1 MINNCPIEN
10 WPEIISI
17 SSKDISVDL
26 DIEKNFGPKTVLT
39 SDQKPDFVWING
51 ESLGDEDPALNN
63 LSDLPVVFIFD
74 IKLLKSLDLSTKR
87 IIFLLDTLKEIN
99 EKRELKVYLDNP
111 LDVLSGINYAST
123 FAPVPKYK
131 RITQQIKPSMEF
143 PANRLVDPVNFYP
156 RSFSSWRKKTKLA
169 Q

>member
-1 MINNCPIEN
+1 M
-10 WPEIISI
+10 
-17 SSKDISVDL
+17 
-26 DIEKNFGPKTVLT
+26 
-39 SDQKPDFVWING
+39 
-51 ESLGDEDPALNN
+51 
-63 LSDLPVVFIFD
+63 FIFD

-111 LDVLSGINYAST
+111 LDVLSGENYAST